1 MTEFTPEQQ
10 HAFCQFVTGAP
21 RLPPGGLSA
30 LNPKLTIVRKVRL
43 LQWLRIM
50 LFMWSSYLSFA
61 FCTFASTPRLQW
73 IIQMQLEQRRL
84 RMMIYPVSW
93 LVLIILNF
101 HHTRPRFGSFAR
113 EDHFKYVLYC
123 LGNLTFGMP
132 GTLFQEVMHKKLLY
146 AINEGQG
153 SFDLS

>member
-30 LNPKLTIVRKVRL
+30 LNPKLTIVRKVRML
-43 LQWLRIM
+43 LCCRITVF
-50 LFMWSSYLSFA
+50 LWSCYLSFA
-61 FCTFASTPRLQW
+61 FCNYGSTLPLRRILR
-73 IIQMQLEQRRL
+73 MQLERRRL
-84 RMMIYPVSW
+84 QMMIYPVSW

-101 HHTRPRFGSFAR
+101 PRTRPRFGSFAWSI
-113 EDHFKYVLYC
+113 FLLPSVLS
-123 LGNLTFGMP
+123 LNLTFAMP
-132 GTLFQEVMHKKLLY
+132 GTLLQEVMHKKLLY